1 MLEDSMNGKARVS
14 RWRARQVAEGGK
26 PIGVTLT
33 AGAAQALESL
43 QSSHRWSQR
52 EAISLALE
60 LAAGHPE
67 LLRDGLSMDDDMVNG
82 VPDSASRRMEDLEQ
96 RLEQLEA
103 MLAAQQQAV
112 LQPTPEEEAR
122 QAKEVLIAFTARQM
136 MEHGERMSRVQLYAL
151 AKQHKMPVPPTQH
164 EYNVFISYHMDM
176 IRETMRTLKERT
188 H

>member
-1 MLEDSMNGKARVS
+1 MNGKTRAT
-14 RWRARQVAEGGK
+14 RWRAKQVAEGGK

-33 AGAAQALESL
+33 AGAANALESL
-43 QSSHRWSQR
+43 QAALRLSQR

-67 LLRDGLSMDDDMVNG
+67 LLHASGDIPIVLDNPTEVSMTN
-82 VPDSASRRMEDLEQ
+82 RIEDLEQ

-103 MLAAQQQAV
+103 MLAAKK
-112 LQPTPEEEAR
+112 EEELQGAPKSEA
-122 QAKEVLIAFTARQM
+122 QKAKEMLIAFTAKQM

-151 AKQHKMPVPPTQH
+151 AIQHNMPVPPTQH

-176 IRETMRTLKERT
+176 IREMMRSLKERT

>member
-1 MLEDSMNGKARVS
+1 MDGKARTT

-33 AGAAQALESL
+33 PKAAQALESL
-43 QSSHRWSQR
+43 QSTFQWSQR

-60 LAAGHPE
+60 IAAGHPE
-67 LLRDGLSMDDDMVNG
+67 LFHDPLELDTPGNDLV
-82 VPDSASRRMEDLEQ
+82 SRKMEDLEQ
-96 RLEQLEA
+96 RLEQVEA
-103 MLAAQQQAV
+103 MLAAKEQ
-112 LQPTPEEEAR
+112 EEA
-122 QAKEVLIAFTARQM
+122 QASSADDDQKSAQRSKEKLIAFTARQM

-151 AKQHKMPVPPTQH
+151 ARQHNMPVPPTQH

-176 IRETMRTLKERT
+176 IREMMKSLKERT

>member
-1 MLEDSMNGKARVS
+1 MDGKARAT
-14 RWRARQVAEGGK
+14 RWREKRVAEGGK

-33 AGAAQALESL
+33 AGAAHALESL
-43 QSSHRWSQR
+43 QAAFRWSQR

-67 LLRDGLSMDDDMVNG
+67 LLTSSVMPPMPLDGPEDD
-82 VPDSASRRMEDLEQ
+82 STFRRMEDLEQ

-103 MLAAQQQAV
+103 MLAEKAEAEQEE
-112 LQPTPEEEAR
+112 TPEEGAR
-122 QAKEVLIAFTARQM
+122 KAKEMLISFTARQM
-136 MEHGERMSRVQLYAL
+136 MEHGERMSRVQLYSL
-151 AKQHKMPVPPTQH
+151 AKQHNMPVPPTQH

-176 IRETMRTLKERT
+176 IREMMRSLRERT